1 MSHWLVVVPHV
12 ISAHSLQTSHGASR
26 ALGYNSHTARLAIKD
41 TSSFTTRLGHY
52 TTRIPYKQPVE
63 TSTSLAIIENVPA
76 LLTLSIP
83 PAKAGLSDDSRL
95 LENGNAGG
103 SLEPQVSLI
112 RGFKATIPTSEL
124 AKQRRRRVRGGVADD
139 DLLLLDSSG
148 AGSSSTPGSGKNKI
162 GLKKLGD
169 RARGLLTQEGE
180 EQTEL
185 ELEEE
190 RQRARKSRR
199 RRLRKGRGG
208 AAEGARELGIM
219 EGLGLDELTK
229 QVKEIAVDKD
239 NLRVRKVSR

>member
-1 MSHWLVVVPHV
+1 M
-12 ISAHSLQTSHGASR
+12 
-26 ALGYNSHTARLAIKD
+26 
-41 TSSFTTRLGHY
+41 
-52 TTRIPYKQPVE
+52 
-63 TSTSLAIIENVPA
+63 
-76 LLTLSIP
+76 
-83 PAKAGLSDDSRL
+83 
-95 LENGNAGG
+95 
-103 SLEPQVSLI
+103 
-112 RGFKATIPTSEL
+112 
-124 AKQRRRRVRGGVADD
+124 ADD
-139 DLLLLDSSG
+139 DLLLLDSSA
-148 AGSSSTPGSGKNKI
+148 AGSPSTPGSGKNKI

-208 AAEGARELGIM
+208 GGEGARELGIM

-239 NLRVRKVSR
+239 NLRVRKVGTWVLCHEKIPNDLAF